1 MFGKK
6 NAVLLEAA
14 EAKIKQQQDKLDWY
28 QRHYEKQQ
36 VYIEELYDV
45 VAALSHQLG
54 MVLKSENMEP
64 LQKSPYLE
72 DNSKFFLDLYVLF
85 SMRSKKGKNVSCYF
99 GKGREE
105 LQRKFEDRD
114 FKNSK
119 IVYLTERLTLENL
132 LSLIKSGLWRKSIEE
147 SLKSIRKE
155 RELDIN
161 QQ

>member
-6 NAVLLEAA
+6 NALFLEEA

-45 VAALSHQLG
+45 VADLSRQLG
-54 MVLKSENMEP
+54 MVLKSENTERIHA
-64 LQKSPYLE
+64 SPFLE
-72 DNSKFFLDLYVLF
+72 DNSNFFLDLYQLF
-85 SMRSKKGKNVSCYF
+85 STRFKKGRNVTCYY
-99 GKGREE
+99 GKELEE
-105 LQRKFEDRD
+105 LRRKFEDRD

-119 IVYLTERLTLENL
+119 IVHLTERLSLDDLLTLL
-132 LSLIKSGLWRKSIEE
+132 RVGLWRKSVED
-147 SLKSIRKE
+147 SLQAIRSEKMF
-155 RELDIN
+155 DTN